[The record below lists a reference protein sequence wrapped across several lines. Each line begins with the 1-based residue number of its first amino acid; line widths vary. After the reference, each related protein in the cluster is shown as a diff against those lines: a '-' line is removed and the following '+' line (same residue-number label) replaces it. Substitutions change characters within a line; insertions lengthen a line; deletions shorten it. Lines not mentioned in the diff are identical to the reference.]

1 MKFKTT
7 QINKMEKI
15 VIILFSIIFLT
26 LPLLI
31 FLDSI
36 DVEWLEK
43 PTTVGN
49 NIGGILAPILSFGG
63 SILVYIA
70 FKGQIQANQ
79 IIQEQFIKQ
88 NNDQL
93 FFRLIDTLE
102 RKITLFSIVDKN
114 NVTYAGYSFITYS
127 CLETNK
133 RLNSNLI
140 QLGYDAMISK
150 PQLFD
155 ASYYEILYNLIRNP
169 TLESSEIFMNNIFES
184 SSKTERETLL
194 QNLNLKPFYT
204 SDLNAFYK
212 DCAKK
217 NFYKFSINAQMK
229 YYRDAFQ
236 EYRTYPTFF
245 HSYFTNFLSIIRHIN
260 KSNDKE
266 SFVTFLVE
274 NLTIFEKIIIFLY
287 IATGRAKKELKVFI
301 KKYNVLEEIIEYP
314 TLKIGNPENFSE
326 HIEAFLTFEV

>member
-7 QINKMEKI
+7 KINNKEKI
-15 VIILFSIIFLT
+15 VIIVLSIIFLL

-43 PTTVGN
+43 PTAVGS

-63 SILVYIA
+63 SILVYVA

-102 RKITLFSIVDKN
+102 RKITLFSIVDRN
-114 NVTYAGYSFITYS
+114 DVTYTGYSFITYS

-140 QLGYDAMISK
+140 QLGFDAMISK

-155 ASYYEILYNLIRNP
+155 ASYYDILYNLIRNP
-169 TLESSEIFMNNIFES
+169 TIKSSEIFMNTIFEC
-184 SSKTERETLL
+184 SSKDEREKLL
-194 QNLNLKPFYT
+194 QNLYLKPFFT
-204 SDLNAFYK
+204 PDLNSFYK
-212 DCAKK
+212 D
-217 NFYKFSINAQMK
+217 
-229 YYRDAFQ
+229 
-236 EYRTYPTFF
+236 
-245 HSYFTNFLSIIRHIN
+245 
-260 KSNDKE
+260 
-266 SFVTFLVE
+266 
-274 NLTIFEKIIIFLY
+274 
-287 IATGRAKKELKVFI
+287 
-301 KKYNVLEEIIEYP
+301 
-314 TLKIGNPENFSE
+314 
-326 HIEAFLTFEV
+326 